1 MNNEKSARL
10 GTMPMP
16 QLMWKISLPIMFS
29 MLIQALY
36 NIVDSMFVAKY
47 SSQALAAVSLAFPVQ
62 MLMIAVG
69 VGTGVGL
76 NSLISRLLGEKHS
89 SEARATA
96 NNGVFLAVISWAVF
110 ALIGGLLSDPFFRAF
125 TQDEATIA
133 MGNDYLRIVTIF
145 SFGLFMQLAVEK
157 IMQASGNTVYNMIV
171 QCVGAVINIVL
182 DPIFIFGLGPIPS
195 MGVAGAAIAT
205 VIGQFSA
212 MILGFIINQKKNKEL
227 SIKLK
232 GFRPN
237 GRIIKSIYIVGFPSI
252 IMQSIGSVMTI
263 FMNMILISFGDIA
276 VSVLGVYFKLQ
287 SFVFMPVFGLT
298 NGLIAVI
305 GYNYGARN
313 RKRIYDA
320 IKVALVYALIIMA
333 VGTLAFMLVPETLL
347 SLFESQEEAI
357 AGELTRIGVP
367 ALQII
372 SMGFLMAAV
381 GIILSTVFQAI
392 GNGILSL
399 IMSLARQLIVLL
411 PMAWLLAQWKGL
423 DAVWWAFPAAE
434 IVSLIIC
441 LFMYRWADKKY
452 LKPIGAAL
460 DE

>member
-1 MNNEKSARL
+1 MKDERSARL

-47 SSQALAAVSLAFPVQ
+47 SSQALAAVSLAFPMQ

-76 NSLISRLLGEKHS
+76 NSMISRLLGEKRTA
-89 SEARATA
+89 EARMTA

-110 ALIGGLLSDPFFRAF
+110 AIVGGLFSDPFFRAF
-125 TQDEATIA
+125 TADEATIA
-133 MGNDYLRIVTIF
+133 MGNDYLRIVTVF

-157 IMQASGNTVYNMIV
+157 IMQASGNTIYNMIV
-171 QCVGAVINIVL
+171 QCAGAIINIIL
-182 DPIFIFGLGPIPS
+182 DPIFIFGFGPIPS

-205 VIGQFSA
+205 VIGQFVA
-212 MILGFIINQKKNKEL
+212 MILGFAINQRKNKEL
-227 SIKLK
+227 AITLK

-237 GRIIKSIYIVGFPSI
+237 TKVIKSIYLVGFPSI
-252 IMQSIGSVMTI
+252 IMQSIGSVMTV

-298 NGLIAVI
+298 NGLIAII
-305 GYNYGARN
+305 GYNYGAKN
-313 RKRIYDA
+313 RKRIYAA
-320 IKVALVYALIIMA
+320 IKVALVYAVIIMG
-333 VGTLAFMLVPETLL
+333 VGTLVFMLIPETLL
-347 SLFESQEEAI
+347 SIFESQEEMI
-357 AGELTRIGVP
+357 AGELTRIGVS

-372 SMGFLMAAV
+372 SSGFLMAAI

-392 GNGILSL
+392 GNGVLSL
-399 IMSLARQLIVLL
+399 IMSLTRQLIVLL
-411 PMAWLLAQWKGL
+411 PVAWLMAQWKGL
-423 DAVWWAFPAAE
+423 DAVWWAFPVAE
-434 IVSLIIC
+434 VVSLVLC
-441 LFMYRWADKKY
+441 LFMYRWANRKY
-452 LKPIGAAL
+452 LLPIEGA
-460 DE
+460 